1 MVTVTR
7 TTENTRMNDNLT
19 QADKDLL
26 HYVMDTVR
34 DAMVVAFAT
43 GASQHM
49 GEEQKVSLMDTA
61 ERLAA
66 VAITGRVMSLRPVQP
81 VAPQRPVGFSNN

>member
-7 TTENTRMNDNLT
+7 TTENTRMNENLT

-34 DAMVVAFAT
+34 DAMNVAFHT
-43 GASQHM
+43 SVMRASA
-49 GEEQKVSLMDTA
+49 EQKASLLDTA
-61 ERLAA
+61 EKLAA
-66 VAITGRVMSLRPVQP
+66 VAITGKVMSLRPVQP
-81 VAPQRPVGFSNN
+81 IAPQRPVGFSSN

>member
-7 TTENTRMNDNLT
+7 TTENTRMNESLT

-26 HYVMDTVR
+26 HYVMDTVGE
-34 DAMVVAFAT
+34 AMSVALTTA
-43 GASQHM
+43 ACQSM
-49 GEEQKVSLMDTA
+49 SVEEKVALLDTA

-66 VAITGRVMSLRPVQP
+66 VAITGKVMSLRPIQP
-81 VAPQRPVGFSNN
+81 VASRQPIGFSSN

>member
-34 DAMVVAFAT
+34 DAMVVALAT
-43 GASQHM
+43 GMTESM
-49 GEEQKVSLMDTA
+49 SMEQKDSLLDRT
-61 ERLAA
+61 EKLAA

-81 VAPQRPVGFSNN
+81 VAPQQPVGFSNN

>member
-1 MVTVTR
+1 
-7 TTENTRMNDNLT
+7 MNDNLT

-26 HYVMDTVR
+26 HYVMDTVG
-34 DAMVVAFAT
+34 DAMMVAFAT

-49 GEEQKVSLMDTA
+49 SDEQKTSLLETA

-81 VAPQRPVGFSNN
+81 ASSRQPIGFSLN